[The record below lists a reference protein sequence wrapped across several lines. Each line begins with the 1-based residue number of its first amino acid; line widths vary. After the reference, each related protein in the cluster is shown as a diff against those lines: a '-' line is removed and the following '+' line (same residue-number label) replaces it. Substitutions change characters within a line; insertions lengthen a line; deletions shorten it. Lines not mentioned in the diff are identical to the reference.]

1 MSSSS
6 GDTDE
11 ERVRAQVQGDQGELT
26 LLDLNPTIP
35 VSSEESDGEVVEAVS
50 PDDQGTGTAPAETWF
65 SPARTS
71 VPSAAS
77 TGSTM
82 RSCKRESKRG
92 STVRGWKGKTTGMLR
107 PVRLYVDSEGPF
119 FIMTPTGPVVKIRP
133 MWRSL
138 PVLHWALVN
147 RGVGRRKGR
156 GRIEDP
162 VPRLGRNSG
171 PMVVQVLDDGET
183 TAGRSRPMRVTSPSR
198 TRSRSRVPINDI
210 ENPRP
215 VEAPLREEARR
226 EPLAEDVPKTTV
238 RRRMRGKQAPMEER
252 ARS

>member
-65 SPARTS
+65 SPARIS

-77 TGSTM
+77 TGSTT

-119 FIMTPTGPVVKIRP
+119 FVMTPTGPVVKIRP

-147 RGVGRRKGR
+147 RRVGRRKGR
-156 GRIEDP
+156 GRIGDP
-162 VPRLGRNSG
+162 VPRLGQNSG
-171 PMVVQVLDDGET
+171 PVVAQALDGEVT
-183 TAGRSRPMRVTSPSR
+183 VGRIRHMIETSQARSQ
-198 TRSRSRVPINDI
+198 SRSRVPINVI
-210 ENPRP
+210 ENPRL
-215 VEAPLREEARR
+215 VEAPLREQVRR
-226 EPLAEDVPKTTV
+226 ESLAEDVPKMTV
-238 RRRMRGKQAPMEER
+238 RRRMRGKQAPTEER
-252 ARS
+252 ARL